1 MTGHPVISELGHSPL
16 FLAFFMRTFTS
27 GRIIEDAA
35 LLAAAERLESL
46 AVVRAPLRYDDTSQ
60 TQAVIANLWCGS
72 THEQKDKQPKVQLN
86 RKPLTDPTAVPTFLV
101 ATEKLIKIIEKKHA
115 GCHAAAETA
124 RANAIG
130 THTTL
135 SNAQRFGQQCCSPAP

>member
-1 MTGHPVISELGHSPL
+1 
-16 FLAFFMRTFTS
+16 MRTFTS

-46 AVVRAPLRYDDTSQ
+46 AVVKAPLRYDDTSP
-60 TQAVIANLWCGS
+60 THAVVANLWCAAE
-72 THEQKDKQPKVQLN
+72 HQKKDRQPKVQLN

-130 THTTL
+130 MHTSI
-135 SNAQRFGQQCCSPAP
+135 SNAQRFAQQCCSPAP

>member
-1 MTGHPVISELGHSPL
+1 
-16 FLAFFMRTFTS
+16 MRTFTS

-46 AVVRAPLRYDDTSQ
+46 AVVRAPLRYDDASQ
-60 TQAVIANLWCGS
+60 THAVIANLWCGS

-101 ATEKLIKIIEKKHA
+101 ATEKFKIRILFELFMFF
-115 GCHAAAETA
+115 
-124 RANAIG
+124 RV
-130 THTTL
+130 
-135 SNAQRFGQQCCSPAP
+135 

>member
-1 MTGHPVISELGHSPL
+1 
-16 FLAFFMRTFTS
+16 MRTFTS

-101 ATEKLIKIIEKKHA
+101 ATEKLIKIIEKKHVD
-115 GCHAAAETA
+115 CHAAAEAA
-124 RANAIG
+124 RAKCAIG
-130 THTTL
+130 THTREASMH
-135 SNAQRFGQQCCSPAP
+135 SNKDSNVVHLHHDS

>member
-1 MTGHPVISELGHSPL
+1 
-16 FLAFFMRTFTS
+16 MRTFTS
-27 GRIIEDAA
+27 GRVIEDAA

-60 TQAVIANLWCGS
+60 THAVIANLWCGS

-101 ATEKLIKIIEKKHA
+101 ATEKLTKIIEKKHA
-115 GCHAAAETA
+115 DCHAAAEAA
-124 RANAIG
+124 RAKCAIG
-130 THTTL
+130 THTREASMH
-135 SNAQRFGQQCCSPAP
+135 SNKDSNVVHLHHDS